1 MDFRFLRVA
10 NSVILLTIF
19 FLKKEI
25 NFRLYGC
32 FRFWGEAD
40 VYFFE
45 CTVRVCVCVC
55 VYSNDVLMHTVKIMN
70 GRSANA
76 WHFCMKTAIHR
87 AVRKLSTPHCDDSSC
102 YAEGFLLLQLL
113 QITMLHN
120 KVLNLNIRFIQLI
133 DSKLIL
139 IYFTVCI
146 SQ

>member
-45 CTVRVCVCVC
+45 CTVRVCVRLQQRCT
-55 VYSNDVLMHTVKIMN
+55 NAHGQDHEWKI
-70 GRSANA
+70 G
-76 WHFCMKTAIHR
+76 
-87 AVRKLSTPHCDDSSC
+87 
-102 YAEGFLLLQLL
+102 
-113 QITMLHN
+113 
-120 KVLNLNIRFIQLI
+120 
-133 DSKLIL
+133 
-139 IYFTVCI
+139 
-146 SQ
+146 